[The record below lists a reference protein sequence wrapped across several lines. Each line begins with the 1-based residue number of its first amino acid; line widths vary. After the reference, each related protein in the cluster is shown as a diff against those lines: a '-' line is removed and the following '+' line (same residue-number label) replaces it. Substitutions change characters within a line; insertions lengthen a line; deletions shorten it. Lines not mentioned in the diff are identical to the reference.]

1 MHMFDLST
9 LIHNRFATRSYLP
22 QPVEDAK
29 LTRILEAGRLAPT
42 GANAQPQRILVVQSA
57 EGLAKLS
64 QAANIYKAPL
74 ALVVCVDTSKAWTR
88 PVDGTNIADIDATI
102 VTDHMMLTAAA
113 EGLNSV
119 WICMFKP
126 DVIRQAFQLPEGLV
140 PVNILALGYSDAQP
154 PAKNRKPLD
163 ELVTYESF

>member
-1 MHMFDLST
+1 MFDLST

-64 QAANIYKAPL
+64 QAANIYHAPL
-74 ALVVCVDTSKAWTR
+74 ALVV
-88 PVDGTNIADIDATI
+88 
-102 VTDHMMLTAAA
+102 
-113 EGLNSV
+113 
-119 WICMFKP
+119 
-126 DVIRQAFQLPEGLV
+126 
-140 PVNILALGYSDAQP
+140 
-154 PAKNRKPLD
+154 
-163 ELVTYESF
+163 